1 MSFWGDGSWQPGSNG
16 RNKMHWFLYRDG
28 RSDEREY
35 HEDSRGYLIRYASF
49 ETAQR
54 AADKLNAAEVAS

>member
-1 MSFWGDGSWQPGSNG
+1 VSFWGDSGWQPASNG

-28 RSDEREY
+28 DPDGREY
-35 HEDSRGYLIRYASF
+35 REDSRGNLIRYASY

-54 AADKLNAAEVAS
+54 AADQLNAAEV